1 VKVSIEFEFD
11 DDDDGY
17 NGFSASSRE
26 GVIDLYTMAQFLT
39 DAIQGAGWGY
49 VVDVGF
55 EKDDGNITF
64 GKF

>member
-1 VKVSIEFEFD
+1 MKVSIEFEFD

-55 EKDDGNITF
+55 EKDDGAVTF

>member
-1 VKVSIEFEFD
+1 MKVSIEFEFD

-17 NGFSASSRE
+17 VGFSASSRE
-26 GVIDLYTMAQFLT
+26 GVMDLYTMAQFLT

-49 VVDVGF
+49 IVDVGF
-55 EKDDGNITF
+55 EKDDGTITF

>member
-1 VKVSIEFEFD
+1 MKVSIEFEFEEE
-11 DDDDGY
+11 DDGY
-17 NGFSASSRE
+17 VGFSASSRE

-55 EKDDGNITF
+55 EKDDGAVTF

>member
-1 VKVSIEFEFD
+1 MKVSIEFEFEEEE
-11 DDDDGY
+11 DGY
-17 NGFSASSRE
+17 KGFSFSSRE
-26 GVIDLYTMAQFLT
+26 DVNDLYTMAQFLT
-39 DAIQGAGWGY
+39 DAVQGAGWGY